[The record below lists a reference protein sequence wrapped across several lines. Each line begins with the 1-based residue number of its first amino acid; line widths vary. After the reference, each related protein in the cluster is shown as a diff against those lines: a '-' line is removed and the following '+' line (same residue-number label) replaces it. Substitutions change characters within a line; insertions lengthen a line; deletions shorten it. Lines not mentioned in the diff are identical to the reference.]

1 MSVLLCVKMDVDAS
15 DSNFDEKTT
24 AAFPIEGAYRM
35 LQLPTLQW
43 KIWGVNP
50 QKKQVCGFYLF
61 AAREAAETYAKQAIL
76 TLQQRPGIYNVTSQI
91 WSIIEEQTRITKGP
105 IDAPQI
111 QDSKD

>member
-50 QKKQVCGFYLF
+50 QKNKYVVFICLPPE
-61 AAREAAETYAKQAIL
+61 R
-76 TLQQRPGIYNVTSQI
+76 LQKLMPSRPS
-91 WSIIEEQTRITKGP
+91 
-105 IDAPQI
+105 
-111 QDSKD
+111 